1 MEHESFL
8 QTIAQVG
15 ATFGGLAAVIAAFR
29 GASENTG
36 GVFVVRDVVEVSIM
50 VTIASLVPY
59 VFYRSG
65 LSQENSWRVCCV
77 ILLFFAAFGGGASLR
92 RSLDSWKAKP
102 LYWGLIALG
111 AALIA
116 SALALSAV
124 GAYFVSA
131 DVAYLMVLVL
141 MLFAAGLMF
150 LSILLPDE
158 GGEPVNGDHTNSPS

>member
-29 GASENTG
+29 GASDNRK
-36 GVFVVRDVVEVSIM
+36 GVFVVRDVVEISII

-65 LSQENSWRVCCV
+65 LSQEDSWRVCCV
-77 ILLFFAAFGGGASLR
+77 ILLFFAALGVGASLR

-111 AALIA
+111 AALVLPT
-116 SALALSAV
+116 LALSAMGV
-124 GAYFVSA
+124 YFVSA
-131 DVAYLMVLVL
+131 DVAYLAVLVL
-141 MLFAAGLMF
+141 LLSTAGIMF
-150 LSILLPDE
+150 LSILLPD
-158 GGEPVNGDHTNSPS
+158 SR